1 MLSFLKKEL
10 NNDLIDIKI
19 ELNEKEAKELLYT
32 EQEKLNYMINK
43 KPELKNII
51 KSLDLDF
58 LN

>member
-43 KPELKNII
+43 KPELKKII